1 MERRVAGVVGAIVCL
16 AAASVAQGLEAIGS
30 FRSVQGDTLVVF
42 ANGQERRL
50 LIDRMATF
58 LDADGRP
65 LSEGIRSAGFVAD
78 AEVTITAEFE
88 NGRPVLKQL
97 QLGHRPI
104 SPRADAAG
112 GARGDQSRALLGRP
126 TTGLVPLSQM
136 AAEDRYEGEDGGLYG
151 GGRNEPP
158 DPHVRSALAAI
169 EKIVPR
175 DRDGKPDA
183 AGTIGF
189 MSVSMSNATQEF
201 SAFKRLADSD
211 PSKSRSLTIVDCAQG
226 GQTMARWAEAE
237 GRCWAEAFRRLEA
250 ARVSP
255 AQVQVAWVKL
265 ANAGPSGS
273 LEQHGRQLE
282 RDTITTLRLLR
293 QRFPSLQVAY
303 LGSRIYGGY
312 ASTLLNPEPF
322 AYEGGYVV
330 RWVIQNQI
338 RGAAELNA
346 DPDRGPQVAPVLLWG
361 PYLWADGRAGRRQD
375 DLVYL
380 PEDFARDGTH
390 PSAAGVDKIAREML
404 RFFRSDRFTSRW
416 FTGR

>member
-1 MERRVAGVVGAIVCL
+1 MGSRVAGVGAAIIC
-16 AAASVAQGLEAIGS
+16 SVAATVACGLEADGS
-30 FRSVQGDTLVVF
+30 FRSLQGDTLVVF
-42 ANGQERRL
+42 ANGRERRL
-50 LIDRMATF
+50 LIDQAATF
-58 LDADGRP
+58 LDAHGRP
-65 LSEGIRSAGFVAD
+65 LSDGIRAAGFVPD
-78 AEVTITAEFE
+78 AEITITVEFE

-104 SPRADAAG
+104 GPRATAG

-126 TTGLVPLSQM
+126 STGLVPLLQM
-136 AAEDRYEGEDGGLYG
+136 TAEDRYEGEDGGLYG

-158 DPHVRSALAAI
+158 EPHARRAKAAFAQV
-169 EKIVPR
+169 VPR
-175 DRDGKPDA
+175 DKEGKPDA

-189 MSVSMSNATQEF
+189 ISVSMSNATQEF
-201 SAFKRLADSD
+201 SAFKRLADMD
-211 PSKSRSLTIVDCAQG
+211 PAKSRQLTIVDCAQG
-226 GQTMARWAEAE
+226 GQTMARWTEPE
-237 GRCWAEAFRRLEA
+237 GRCWAEAFRRLDA
-250 ARVSP
+250 AGVSP

-282 RDTITTLRLLR
+282 RDTIATLRLLR

-322 AYEGGYVV
+322 AYEGGFVV
-330 RWVIQNQI
+330 RWVIQDQI
-338 RGAAELNA
+338 RGMPELNA
-346 DPDRGPQVAPVLLWG
+346 DPDRGEQVAPVLLWG
-361 PYLWADGRAGRRQD
+361 PYLWADGRNGRRQD

-404 RFFRSDRFTSRW
+404 RFFKTDRFTGGW
-416 FTGR
+416 FAGP